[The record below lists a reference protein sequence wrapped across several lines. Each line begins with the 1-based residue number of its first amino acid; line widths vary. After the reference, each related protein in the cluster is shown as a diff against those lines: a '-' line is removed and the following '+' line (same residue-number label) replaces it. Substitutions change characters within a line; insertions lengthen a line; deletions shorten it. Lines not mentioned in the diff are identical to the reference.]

1 MDALAGR
8 ALVNK
13 MGGHGGLNILPQKS
27 WNVYNRDNR
36 QRVADDEAQGAID
49 TMSGEELMGA
59 KISVDWAFVQGPTRG
74 GRR

>member
-1 MDALAGR
+1 MHHLDPLCCSRNSRRVRLHCSQGYALAEY
-8 ALVNK
+8 ASAK
-13 MGGHGGLNILPQKS
+13 
-27 WNVYNRDNR
+27 
-36 QRVADDEAQGAID
+36 EAQGAID